1 MFSDLDLWNAIYAL
15 YELLVDKENS
25 EAKYQYFFESNPVVF
40 KILGFDTVQSYEK
53 SSGKQIPFDNER
65 GFRPE
70 PDFLCANL
78 ESCTLTVVELKTPF
92 VSQFIVE
99 RTDGNRRKF
108 NATAESYVSQATE
121 YIDSIR
127 ERSEARNVVKSDLL
141 LRDISSYKI
150 ILIYGLA
157 EDNDMAG
164 VSRLLE
170 NRKTPTSFLCYDS
183 LLNKLIDKYL
193 STQRKTENRIGWSI
207 VYHLIVEQEQLFPRS
222 FIADHGSPLKN
233 RLSIFIENGYIVYQ
247 CIDNEYTVY
256 VCKAPIIY
264 EKPVYLRFEFATD
277 NNGIYMSLNINNEE
291 QDLRIG
297 RVTLNL
303 DLELTG
309 FILGTDISCKYFG
322 KFYLLETYY
331 SSKTMSIEDKLGSYH
346 YFKRK
351 VTSLSGRVHFDG
363 AHYLVRSKNGNM
375 SQSNPKYQP
384 KYVKPSLDEDTPTT
398 PTAN

>member
-15 YELLVDKENS
+15 YELLVDQENS

-78 ESCTLTVVELKTPF
+78 ESCNLTVFELKTPF
-92 VSQFIVE
+92 VSPFIVE

-141 LRDISSYKI
+141 LPEISSYKI

-157 EDNDMAG
+157 EDNDMGG

-170 NRKTPTSFLCYDS
+170 NRKTPTSFICYDS
-183 LLNKLIDKYL
+183 LLNQLIEKYL
-193 STQRKTENRIGWSI
+193 STRKPTDNRIGGSI
-207 VYHLIVEQEQLFPRS
+207 IYHLIVDKEQLFTRS
-222 FIADHGSPLKN
+222 FIADHGSPQKN
-233 RLSIFIENGYIVYQ
+233 RLSIFIENGYIIYQ
-247 CIDNEYTVY
+247 CIDNEYIVHL
-256 VCKAPIIY
+256 CKAPITY
-264 EKPVYLRFEFATD
+264 EKSIYLRFEYATD
-277 NNGIYMSLNINNEE
+277 HNGIYMSLNVNNEE
-291 QDLRIG
+291 HDLRIG
-297 RVTLNL
+297 SATLNFNL
-303 DLELTG
+303 QLTG
-309 FILGTDISCKYFG
+309 FVLGTDISCKYFG
-322 KFYLLETYY
+322 KFYMLEACYV
-331 SSKTMSIEDKLGSYH
+331 SKTMSIEDKLGSYH

-351 VTSLSGRVHFDG
+351 AASLSGGVYFDG
-363 AHYLVRSKNGNM
+363 AHYLVRNNNGNM
-375 SQSNPKYQP
+375 SQSDPKYQP
-384 KYVKPSLDEDTPTT
+384 KYVKPFLYEDAPVS
-398 PTAN
+398 N